1 MKYFST
7 IFLAIIALVVITGC
21 SRLTQDNLQKVHNG
35 MTTAD
40 VKAVLGEPTD
50 SQTKALLG
58 ISTTTFTYH
67 TGTSNVAIT
76 FIDDKVI
83 ATEGSFQ

>member
-7 IFLAIIALVVITGC
+7 TFLAIAALILITAC

-35 MTTAD
+35 MTTSD

-50 SQTKALLG
+50 AQTKSMLG

>member
-1 MKYFST
+1 MKYFSST
-7 IFLAIIALVVITGC
+7 LLAVAALVLITAC

-40 VKAVLGEPTD
+40 VKTVLGEPTD
-50 SQTKALLG
+50 AQTKSVLG